1 MGYETNSYQIDV
13 PSDLWDAFHRIH
25 DDRDRINAPI
35 VELIAEDVD
44 EQLPPDA
51 DPGVE
56 ETINRIRGGTD
67 GA

>member
-1 MGYETNSYQIDV
+1 MGYETNSYQIEV
-13 PSDLWDAFHRIH
+13 PSELWNAFHRIH

-44 EQLPPDA
+44 GQLPADA
-51 DPGVE
+51 DPRVK
-56 ETINRIRGGTD
+56 ETINRIHWGDD